1 MPRPP
6 TATADT
12 GVPPPRRL
20 LPRLP
25 VTVLLVPGLAV
36 MLFAFCYPVVA
47 TLAWPPDGDPATVA
61 RETGNLL
68 TDPYLL
74 PVIARTIRVAVLA
87 TALCLLLGFPV
98 AYLISRAPGR
108 WPGVLLALA
117 IFPLLLNTVVR
128 TYGWIVVLGGNGLI
142 SSASQALGLGR
153 VQLLY
158 TETAIVLGLVQ
169 LFLPLMILSAYS
181 SLSQQDHRLEDA
193 ARGLGAS
200 PGRAFRTVVLPLAL
214 PGVLVGCTLVFAGA
228 VTAFTTP
235 QLLGG
240 PRERLLSTLLYSRV
254 NVSLDWPSASAVAL
268 VMTVLVLAVS
278 ALAGR
283 LGRIGS
289 TTS

>member
-1 MPRPP
+1 MSRPSP
-6 TATADT
+6 TAEAAR
-12 GVPPPRRL
+12 VASRRRL
-20 LPRLP
+20 LPRPP
-25 VTVLLVPGLAV
+25 VTVLLVPGLAL

-61 RETGNLL
+61 RETGSLL

-74 PVIARTIRVAVLA
+74 PVIARTVRVAVLT
-87 TALCLLLGFPV
+87 TALCLLMGFPV
-98 AYLISRAPGR
+98 AYLISRAPGP
-108 WPGVLLALA
+108 WPGRLLALA

-142 SSASQALGLGR
+142 SKVSEAVGLGR

-181 SLSQQDHRLEDA
+181 SLSQQDHRLEEA

-200 PGRAFRTVVLPLAL
+200 PGRAFRDVVFPLAL
-214 PGVLVGCTLVFAGA
+214 PGALVGCTLVFAGA

-254 NVSLDWPSASAVAL
+254 NVSLDWPSASAIAL
-268 VMTVLVLAVS
+268 VMTALVLVVG
-278 ALAGR
+278 ALSGR
-283 LGRIGS
+283 LGKIGS

>member
-1 MPRPP
+1 MSRPS
-6 TATADT
+6 TSAEAAR
-12 GVPPPRRL
+12 VASRRRL
-20 LPRLP
+20 LPRP
-25 VTVLLVPGLAV
+25 PITILLVPGLAV

-61 RETGNLL
+61 RETGSLL

-74 PVIARTIRVAVLA
+74 PVIARTVRVAVLT
-87 TALCLLLGFPV
+87 TALCLLMGFPV
-98 AYLISRAPGR
+98 AYLISRAPGP
-108 WPGVLLALA
+108 WPGRLLALA

-142 SSASQALGLGR
+142 SRISEALGLGR

-181 SLSQQDHRLEDA
+181 SLSQQDHRLEEA

-200 PGRAFRTVVLPLAL
+200 PGRAFRDVVFPLAL
-214 PGVLVGCTLVFAGA
+214 PGALVGCTLVFAGA

-254 NVSLDWPSASAVAL
+254 NVSLDWPSASAIAL
-268 VMTVLVLAVS
+268 VMTALVLVVG
-278 ALAGR
+278 ALSGR
-283 LGRIGS
+283 LGKIGS

>member
-1 MPRPP
+1 
-6 TATADT
+6 
-12 GVPPPRRL
+12 
-20 LPRLP
+20 
-25 VTVLLVPGLAV
+25 

-142 SSASQALGLGR
+142 SAASQALGLGP

>member
-1 MPRPP
+1 M
-6 TATADT
+6 
-12 GVPPPRRL
+12 
-20 LPRLP
+20 P

-74 PVIARTIRVAVLA
+74 PVIARTIRVAVLT
-87 TALCLLLGFPV
+87 TAFCLLLGFPV

-142 SSASQALGLGR
+142 SAASQALGLGR